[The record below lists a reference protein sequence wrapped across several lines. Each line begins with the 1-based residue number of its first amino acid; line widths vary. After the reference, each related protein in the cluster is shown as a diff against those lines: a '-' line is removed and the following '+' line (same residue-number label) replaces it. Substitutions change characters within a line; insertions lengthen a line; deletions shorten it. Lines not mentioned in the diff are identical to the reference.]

1 MNQLMELDIPPQDKL
16 YYTFLTGT
24 KDPKKLF
31 STSLEFLL
39 TSGVK
44 GTSQAHEI
52 IVALSKKLTDAAYF
66 SEAKLFMQLMT
77 SDQP

>member
-1 MNQLMELDIPPQDKL
+1 V
-16 YYTFLTGT
+16 TGT

-44 GTSQAHEI
+44 GTS
-52 IVALSKKLTDAAYF
+52 
-66 SEAKLFMQLMT
+66 
-77 SDQP
+77 

>member
-16 YYTFLTGT
+16 YYTFVTGT

-39 TSGVK
+39 SSGVK
-44 GTSQAHEI
+44 GTS
-52 IVALSKKLTDAAYF
+52 
-66 SEAKLFMQLMT
+66 
-77 SDQP
+77 